1 MNKYLQ
7 LLLQLESTV
16 IIPDF
21 GAIIIANEK
30 TGDLLFNEYLKFND
44 GKLVNFIVENSNMD
58 EQEALNFISKYVREI
73 NAQLDKGE
81 SYDMFQFGS
90 FTKNKD
96 GKIVFVS
103 WDKIKNVGVAA
114 VQSIVEEEEEA
125 QANEETEATED
136 NKDEEAQD
144 VAEVPTPTAQDIPQ
158 PEETGRAEI
167 EEETTAQEETPK
179 KVNTYIPPSPLEEEQ
194 KEEEEDQEKKVE
206 APVQEKPQGIKVAT
220 AKKVVVVPPKKEKK
234 KNRLGLIIILIL
246 IIGAGTFAALQLENI
261 KSYFNNNQTEVATTE
276 DPTTVKEDTPK
287 FEEEEDIADTTE
299 AAASNMAVMDSLSA
313 NTEEELLAE
322 VNESEESTIDDTEE
336 EIIEEATVEEVVST
350 PEQNTGAYKMI
361 CGNFSE
367 LANAE
372 KQVAELKAKGYNAEI
387 IGIFGGL
394 HRVSMNSYN
403 SFQEAVDALPAA
415 KEEVSG
421 AYVSHQ

>member
-81 SYDMFQFGS
+81 SYDMFEFGS

-103 WDKIKNVGVAA
+103 WDKIKGVGVSA
-114 VQSIVEEEEEA
+114 VQTIVEEEEEA
-125 QANEETEATED
+125 QANEETEARVENKED
-136 NKDEEAQD
+136 E
-144 VAEVPTPTAQDIPQ
+144 TPVLEDIPS
-158 PEETGRAEI
+158 PKVEETQQSEETITREI
-167 EEETTAQEETPK
+167 EEEKVSEETASK
-179 KVNTYIPPSPLEEEQ
+179 KVNTYIPPTPLEEEQ
-194 KEEEEDQEKKVE
+194 KEEVQEKKIE
-206 APVQEKPQGIKVAT
+206 EPVKEKPQGIKVAT
-220 AKKVVVVPPKKEKK
+220 AKKVVVVPPNKEKK
-234 KNRLGLIIILIL
+234 KNRLGLIIILVLL
-246 IIGAGTFAALQLENI
+246 IGTGTFAALQFEKL
-261 KSYFNNNQTEVATTE
+261 KAYFNDDATTE
-276 DPTTVKEDTPK
+276 VSKDDHSPAVIETPIDKEDVY
-287 FEEEEDIADTTE
+287 IADTAMTE
-299 AAASNMAVMDSLSA
+299 DTDLPASDSLSTY
-313 NTEEELLAE
+313 TEEDKLSSEA
-322 VNESEESTIDDTEE
+322 NDSEENNEDV
-336 EIIEEATVEEVVST
+336 IEEPVEKEIVST
-350 PEQNTGAYKMI
+350 PVQNSGAYKMI

-367 LANAE
+367 LENAE
-372 KQVAELKAKGYNAEI
+372 KQVAELKSKGFNAEI

-403 SFQEAVDALPAA
+403 SFQDALDALPAA

-421 AYVSHQ
+421 AYVSKQ

>member
-16 IIPDF
+16 IIPEF

-44 GKLVNFIVENSNMD
+44 GKLVQFIVENSNMD

-81 SYDMFQFGS
+81 SYDMFEFGS

-96 GKIVFVS
+96 GKIVFVP
-103 WDKIKNVGVAA
+103 WEKIKNVGLAA
-114 VQSIVEEEEEA
+114 VQTLADEDKEENVTEETSTEEVETTPQVESQKEISETKEEEIVEEAPKAEDESNKKVNIYIPPTPKEEEKV
-125 QANEETEATED
+125 EEP
-136 NKDEEAQD
+136 
-144 VAEVPTPTAQDIPQ
+144 V
-158 PEETGRAEI
+158 
-167 EEETTAQEETPK
+167 QEET
-179 KVNTYIPPSPLEEEQ
+179 VTATI
-194 KEEEEDQEKKVE
+194 KEE
-206 APVQEKPQGIKVAT
+206 AKPQKSEGIKVAT
-220 AKKVVVVPPKKEKK
+220 AKKVVTVPPKEEKK
-234 KNRLGLIIILIL
+234 KRKFGWLIL
-246 IIGAGTFAALQLENI
+246 LILLIGGGTFAFLKREDLKAL
-261 KSYFNNNQTEVATTE
+261 FNNEPVAEKVDENSEENTTPPAGDAEFIDEENEELPMVPDTLTEEIDTLVNEVAEETIEDETE
-276 DPTTVKEDTPK
+276 AIAEEV
-287 FEEEEDIADTTE
+287 EEEAQEVMETPAPQNNASTT
-299 AAASNMAVMDSLSA
+299 
-313 NTEEELLAE
+313 
-322 VNESEESTIDDTEE
+322 
-336 EIIEEATVEEVVST
+336 
-350 PEQNTGAYKMI
+350 GKYKMI

-394 HRVSMNSYN
+394 HRVSMNSYA
-403 SFQEAVDALPAA
+403 SYQDAVNALPAA

-421 AYVSHQ
+421 AYVSRQ